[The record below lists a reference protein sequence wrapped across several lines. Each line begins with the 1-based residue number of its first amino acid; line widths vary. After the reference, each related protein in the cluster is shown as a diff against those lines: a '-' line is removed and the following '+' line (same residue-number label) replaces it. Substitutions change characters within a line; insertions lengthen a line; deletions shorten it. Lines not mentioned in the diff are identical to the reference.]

1 MMRTAAHRS
10 RYLIV
15 AAFLAT
21 GACTSNGSEV
31 TETTPATVADTNP
44 TEITPSTVT
53 EDTSSVL
60 AVLPDRSGPARET
73 TGSVPHIQ
81 IDAELVPEV
90 DAELRRR
97 AYLLPGVE
105 QRPTVISLPGTDAL
119 WLADDLELARPDVL
133 LSGREFGHIHPDGS
147 LHLWLPVER
156 AEEVEATKWGEL
168 HPWAERDDFWDGTV
182 MLFTPE
188 SQDEVDV
195 SIQLIVD
202 AYNYIVGADLDPT
215 DFE

>member
-1 MMRTAAHRS
+1 MRTVARPS
-10 RYLIV
+10 RYVLV
-15 AAFLAT
+15 AALLAT
-21 GACTSNGSEV
+21 GACTSSGSEV
-31 TETTPATVADTNP
+31 AEDPEVTIAVSSPTETTLAP
-44 TEITPSTVT
+44 VT
-53 EDTSSVL
+53 EDTSSGL
-60 AVLPDRSGPARET
+60 AVLPERIGPARET

-119 WLADDLELARPDVL
+119 WFADDLELARPDVL

-147 LHLWLPVER
+147 LHLWLAVER

-168 HPWAERDDFWDGTV
+168 HPWVDRDDFWDGTV

-188 SQDEVDV
+188 SQEEVDV

-202 AYNYIVGADLDPT
+202 AYNYIVGAELDPA